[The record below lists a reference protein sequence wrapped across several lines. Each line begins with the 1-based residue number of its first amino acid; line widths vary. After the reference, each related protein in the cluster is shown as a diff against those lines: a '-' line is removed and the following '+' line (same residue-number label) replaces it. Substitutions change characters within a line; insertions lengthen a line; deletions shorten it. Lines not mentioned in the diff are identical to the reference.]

1 MDEAPPEPIGT
12 VAVFP
17 LEVPV
22 VPGMIVP
29 LRIFEPRYR
38 ELASQVTSGGGQGR
52 FATTLIERGSE
63 VGGGDQRSNIGC
75 LVEVVDHHEF
85 DDGNWTLI
93 TTVAH
98 RIRVTE
104 WLGDDPF
111 PRAIVEAWPDTDGPT
126 PTDSDISA
134 LISEFETLIAAA
146 QRTGTQV
153 QVPLVDVH
161 DGATSAV
168 WRIASLIPVGPHD
181 LQEILSA
188 ESLEQRFSLLHE
200 MIVQHLDLMQMI
212 DQQSDESN
220 G

>member
-1 MDEAPPEPIGT
+1 MSEAHPEPIGT

-17 LEVPV
+17 LEAPV
-22 VPGMIVP
+22 VPGMILP
-29 LRIFEPRYR
+29 LRIFEPRYQ
-38 ELASQVTSGGGQGR
+38 ELARQVVTGAGHGR

-93 TTVAH
+93 TTVKH
-98 RIRVTE
+98 RIKIKE

-111 PRAIVEAWPDTDGPT
+111 PRAIVEAWPDADGPT
-126 PTDSDISA
+126 PPDSDIAS
-134 LISEFETLIAAA
+134 LISEFEALTAAA
-146 QRTGTQV
+146 QPTESQV
-153 QVPLVDVH
+153 QVPTVDVR
-161 DGATSAV
+161 DGATKAV
-168 WRIASLIPVGPHD
+168 WRIASLTPVGPLD

-188 ESLEQRFSLLHE
+188 ETLEQRFGLLHE
-200 MIVQHLDLMQMI
+200 MIVQHRHLREMI
-212 DQQSDESN
+212 VQQSDDSS